1 MDSDLRQRR
10 LDAGL
15 SQQRLAELARC
26 SVQMVRVLEGGMRPT
41 SSAVLSRIE
50 LVLAEHEARSDHD
63 APDSGD
69 VIGRAA

>member
-41 SSAVLSRIE
+41 SSAVLGRIE
-50 LVLAEHEARSDHD
+50 LVLAEHGQASDHD
-63 APDSGD
+63 APDSAD
-69 VIGRAA
+69 PVGRAA